1 MSAIDQD
8 YGLSS
13 LLLTQ
18 GRDGGSDSNT
28 PPEDNSTDNDLGDG
42 KSSTNNDGSYNETG
56 ISDSEYPFTAD
67 SVGERT
73 PD

>member
-1 MSAIDQD
+1 M
-8 YGLSS
+8 
-13 LLLTQ
+13 LLTQ
-18 GRDGGSDSNT
+18 RRDGRSDSDT
-28 PPEDNSTDNDLGDG
+28 PTQDDTTDNDLGDG
-42 KSSTNNDGSYNETG
+42 KSSADDDGSHDETG

>member
-8 YGLSS
+8 YRLSFLS
-13 LLLTQ
+13 LTQ

-28 PPEDNSTDNDLGDG
+28 PTKDDSTDNDLGDG
-42 KSSTNNDGSYNETG
+42 KSSADDDGSHDETG

-73 PD
+73 PN